1 MINAERAMEK
11 SKEFLEKIK
20 GLDLELGG
28 RKLIDW
34 LNFEAEND
42 EETNSDYTIICKFQE
57 NLFNPNRVTF
67 RILVNKETGDIDDF
81 KRVYEE

>member
-1 MINAERAMEK
+1 M
-11 SKEFLEKIK
+11 K
-20 GLDLELGG
+20 GLDIDFSG